1 MRYTVDSPTDSLRW
15 SVIQVA
21 SRRLLHSG
29 DSLAAADTA
38 ASSGDQLR
46 D

>member
-1 MRYTVDSPTDSLRW
+1 
-15 SVIQVA
+15 VA
-21 SRRLLHSG
+21 SCRLLHSG